1 MKRRVVNLSVKS
13 SEIEKILSRWA
24 WKRSTFK
31 ESVKVQYKIKLHTN
45 YGGYDFIE
53 ALVEEKRPPLQRERG
68 RERRR

>member
-1 MKRRVVNLSVKS
+1 MIRLKEKLSVKS

-45 YGGYDFIE
+45 FGGYAFIE
-53 ALVEEKRPPLQRERG
+53 ALI
-68 RERRR
+68 

>member
-53 ALVEEKRPPLQRERG
+53 ALVE
-68 RERRR
+68 